1 MTPLPGVRKIAVL
14 RANALG
20 DLVFALPALTALRR
34 AYPEARITLLGRG
47 LHEAVFNDR
56 PSPVD
61 EIVRLPRLPVLA
73 PEGDG
78 DPGAF
83 FERMRAERFD
93 LAVQLHGGGRESNPV
108 VKALAARTT
117 VGLCAPDAVAL
128 DRCVPYVYYQHEVAR
143 YLEVVARVGATPVEL
158 EPRLAVTA
166 ADVAA
171 ARPVVEQAGR
181 PMAILHP
188 AATDLRRR
196 WPAEGFAAVGDGAAA
211 AGLSVVLIGLE
222 SEEEVTAAVAGR
234 MRRPFLDVTG
244 RLDLSALIGLLSC
257 AAVVVGNDSGP
268 IHLAAAVGARTVGIY
283 WCGNMINGAPL
294 TRTRHRQA
302 IAWAVRCPVCGVDNV
317 HKQCNHRDSFV
328 AEVPA
333 DEVLGYVMDL
343 VGEPERSPLAH
354 TGGP

>member
-1 MTPLPGVRKIAVL
+1 VRKIAVV

-20 DLVFALPALTALRR
+20 DLVFALPALSALRS
-34 AYPEARITLLGRG
+34 AYPEARITLLGRS
-47 LHEAVFNDR
+47 LHEAVFNER

-61 EIVRLPRLPVLA
+61 EIVRLPRLPVVA
-73 PEGDG
+73 PDGEGD
-78 DPGAF
+78 PAAF

-108 VKALAARTT
+108 VKALGAGTT
-117 VGLCAPDAVAL
+117 VGLCAADAVAL
-128 DRCVPYVYYQHEVAR
+128 DRCVPYVYYQHEVVR
-143 YLEVVARVGATPVEL
+143 YLEVVGLVGATPVEL

-171 ARPVVEQAGR
+171 SRSVVAETRRPT
-181 PMAILHP
+181 AILHP
-188 AATDLRRR
+188 AATDHRRR
-196 WPAEGFAAVGDGAAA
+196 WPAEGFASVGDAAAA

-222 SEEEVTAAVAGR
+222 SEKEATAAVTAA
-234 MRRPFLDVTG
+234 MRHPVLDLTG
-244 RLDLSALIGLLSC
+244 RLDLPALIGLLSR

-268 IHLAAAVGARTVGIY
+268 IHLAAAVGARTVGVY

-302 IAWAVRCPVCGVDNV
+302 IAWAIRCPVCGVDNARER
-317 HKQCNHRDSFV
+317 CNHRDSFV

-333 DEVLGYVMDL
+333 EEVIGHVMDL
-343 VGEPERSPLAH
+343 VSEAKQAPLGVSA
-354 TGGP
+354 